1 MPESHHNGAC
11 VSVTRGPNPN
21 HELQRIKS
29 NCSSRIYHFV
39 SQTHISPLIEA
50 HSQANVILGNPPRLP
65 GLGPEAVGLLPSP
78 ACLLWAC
85 PSHPRAG
92 TRPRCPLPC
101 ELHRRDLPGG
111 QHRYVNPPYARAMS
125 QSPRPH
131 PTRVTY
137 PCPAPTPPPVRV
149 TMRTLHGFAL
159 A

>member
-21 HELQRIKS
+21 HELQRMKS
-29 NCSSRIYHFV
+29 NCSSQIYHFV

-111 QHRYVNPPYARAMS
+111 RRTSNVTEPLA
-125 QSPRPH
+125 SPHSGHLPL
-131 PTRVTY
+131 
-137 PCPAPTPPPVRV
+137 PCPNSSTCQSDNEDPPR
-149 TMRTLHGFAL
+149 LHAGL
-159 A
+159 K

>member
-29 NCSSRIYHFV
+29 NYSSWIYHFV

-101 ELHRRDLPGG
+101 ELHRRGLPGG
-111 QHRYVNPPYARAMS
+111 RHRYVNPPYARAMS

-131 PTRVTY
+131 PDSGHLPL
-137 PCPAPTPPPVRV
+137 PCPNSSTCQSDNED
-149 TMRTLHGFAL
+149 LHGFAL